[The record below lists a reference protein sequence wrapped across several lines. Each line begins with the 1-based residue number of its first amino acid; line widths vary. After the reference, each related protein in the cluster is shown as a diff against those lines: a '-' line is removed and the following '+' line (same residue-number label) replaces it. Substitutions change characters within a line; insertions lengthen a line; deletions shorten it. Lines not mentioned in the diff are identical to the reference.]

1 MRSPIAAAALLLGL
15 GACTPALRP
24 PAVSAVPRAH
34 VGGSFGAPSAGEG
47 YAENTGDADWADD
60 ALGRPG
66 AVRGDAPTAEE
77 VRAALEAAPMNHWDI
92 DVLPFTTHERVAHF
106 VDIYSGPAR
115 QRFAERLRRGTRYEP
130 MIRAKLRAGGLPE
143 DLFYLA
149 LVESGFD
156 EHAYSRAAAVGMW
169 QFMTTTGRG
178 AGLRIDWWVDERRD
192 PVRATD
198 AAIRHLRDLRR
209 SFDGSTY
216 LAAAAYN
223 GGSGRVSRGL
233 AQHAA
238 AVGEADGEGRFF
250 ALAGT
255 GYLRDETRDY
265 VPQIIAAAL
274 VAKSPSVYGLLVD
287 SLPPLAYDSARVA
300 GGTPL
305 AAIAEASSATLA
317 EVLELNGQ
325 FLRGVTPPGEPSLVR
340 LPAGRGAG
348 FADRLAALPES
359 RRVGLTRVRTSDN
372 GRLSRLAAEHGTS
385 EARLAAFNPGLRRNK
400 RGLLVGGQTVLVP
413 SAAVFAGA
421 RDVPDP
427 SIERYG
433 TTPGTP
439 PPTVASTRAPERR
452 APRTYT
458 VKAGDALERIA
469 RAHDLSVARLR
480 ALNDLGSSTIRPGQ
494 VLVVEVA
501 GAGAPSSR
509 SARTGS
515 AKSGKKGAARAA
527 SGGKTRKAAAV
538 KTTKPAKPAGKRT
551 TSR

>member
-15 GACTPALRP
+15 GACSPALQP
-24 PAVSAVPRAH
+24 PVVAVVPRAH
-34 VGGSFGAPSAGEG
+34 VGGTFGAPDANAGVGE
-47 YAENTGDADWADD
+47 AENGGDADWADD

-66 AVRGDAPTAEE
+66 AVRGDAPSAED
-77 VRAALEAAPMNHWDI
+77 VRAALEAAPMNVWDI

-106 VDIYSGPAR
+106 VDLYSGPAR

-238 AVGEADGEGRFF
+238 AVGEADGEERFF

-255 GYLRDETRDY
+255 GYLRVETRDY

-274 VAKSPSVYGLLVD
+274 VAKTPSVYGLLVD
-287 SLPPLAYDSARVA
+287 SLPPFAYDSARVA

-305 AAIAEASSATLA
+305 AAVAEASGATLA

-340 LPAGRGAG
+340 LPAGRGDG

-359 RRVGLTRVRTSDN
+359 RRVGLARVRTPDN
-372 GRLSRLAAEHGTS
+372 GRLSRIAAEHGTT

-413 SAAVFAGA
+413 SAGVLAAA

-433 TTPGTP
+433 TSPGARS
-439 PPTVASTRAPERR
+439 PTVASTRAPKRR

-480 ALNDLGSSTIRPGQ
+480 DLSDLRSSTIRPGQ
-494 VLVVEVA
+494 VLVVEA
-501 GAGAPSSR
+501 
-509 SARTGS
+509 SATS
-515 AKSGKKGAARAA
+515 AKKGTARAA
-527 SGGKTRKAAAV
+527 SGGKNRKGTATKAAR
-538 KTTKPAKPAGKRT
+538 TTKPAKAGAKRT

>member
-1 MRSPIAAAALLLGL
+1 VRFPVAAAALLLGL

-24 PAVSAVPRAH
+24 PAVPAVPRPH
-34 VGGSFGAPSAGEG
+34 VGGSFGGTNGNADEG
-47 YAENTGDADWADD
+47 YAENGGDADWADD

-66 AVRGDAPTAEE
+66 AVRGDAPTADD
-77 VRAALEAAPMNHWDI
+77 VRTALEAAPTNAWDI

-106 VDIYSGPAR
+106 VGLFSGSAR
-115 QRFAERLRRGTRYEP
+115 QRFAERLTRGTRYEP

-169 QFMTTTGRG
+169 QFMTTTGRA

-233 AQHAA
+233 AQHAGA
-238 AVGEADGEGRFF
+238 IGDADGEERFF

-305 AAIAEASSATLA
+305 AAIAEASGATLA

-340 LPAGRGAG
+340 LPAGRGEG
-348 FADRLAALPES
+348 FAERLAALPEA
-359 RRVGLTRVRTSDN
+359 RRVGLARVRTPDN
-372 GRLSRLAAEHGTS
+372 GRLSRIAAEHGTT

-413 SAAVFAGA
+413 SASVLAAA
-421 RDVPDP
+421 REVPDP

-439 PPTVASTRAPERR
+439 SPTVASTRASERR

-458 VKAGDALERIA
+458 VKPGDALERIA
-469 RAHDLSVARLR
+469 RTHDLTVARLR
-480 ALNDLGSSTIRPGQ
+480 ALNGLQSSTIRPGQ
-494 VLVVEVA
+494 VLVLEGSRA
-501 GAGAPSSR
+501 AASSKAARTTKSR
-509 SARTGS
+509 SA
-515 AKSGKKGAARAA
+515 
-527 SGGKTRKAAAV
+527 
-538 KTTKPAKPAGKRT
+538 AKPAAKRS